1 MRFFLTLA
9 CSLFFSLVCK
19 SQYAYQIVND
29 VEISGLSM
37 PWAGGINSA
46 QYSNIDL
53 DGDGQQDLVVFDRT
67 GNKVNT
73 FIYKEGHF
81 VYEPEYAYYFP
92 ENLNRWLLLKDF
104 NCDGKPDIFTGDA
117 LGMRVYINTTQEG
130 EHLSWRL
137 FNSREPQ
144 PSPLLSQ
151 GFSSAVNLQ
160 VNTSDLPAII
170 DVDGDGDLDILVFR
184 PSANSTIEYHR
195 NMSMENDGNCDSLQ
209 MERITQTWGGVRE
222 CSCGVFAFGGDDC
235 GVSGGREE
243 HQGGKAMFLYDRDGD
258 GDLDLVMSE
267 ETCNGTYYFENKGNS
282 EEAYFEEAQTNFPN
296 DDDPAWFYI
305 FPSAHH
311 ADVDMDGLD
320 DIMVSS
326 NHSSNTTGGI
336 DFSASSW
343 YYKNTGTGYS
353 LIQKDFLQDQM
364 IDLGEN
370 ANPAFIDE
378 DGDGDLDMIV
388 GQFIDNTQGFLTAS
402 LKLYEN
408 VGTLSEPAF
417 ELKDED
423 YLDLSQQGLF
433 NFKPKIYDVNGDGNP
448 DLVISATDIFNSTTS
463 IYYMLNQSSSSF
475 EGTGNLVPFFSLS
488 IPGDNY
494 ENYEIADIDQD
505 GRFDILVG
513 RLTGRVEYYRN
524 LGNWSNPSF
533 AIQTNTF
540 YNLDYSTSRI
550 NPSIEIADLNADGN
564 DELIIGDQRGTLTIF
579 DNFRDHL
586 DDPEP
591 GITDFM
597 RPRDEEYLTTF
608 TFGSKTFP
616 TVVNLFNEDHPAIV
630 IGTGQ
635 GGVNILQS
643 TEAVEGRENLS
654 DLDIYPNPVI
664 KSERTTVSISSR
676 YSGEAVILN
685 TLGQAVS
692 GRFSLRAN
700 VPGTVSI
707 KNLAEGIYIVYVNGS
722 KSISQK
728 FIVVD

>member
-1 MRFFLTLA
+1 MRLFLTLT
-9 CSLFFSLVCK
+9 CFLFLSSVCK
-19 SQYAYQIVND
+19 SQYAYQIEND
-29 VEISGLSM
+29 VKIRGLSM

-53 DGDGQQDLVVFDRT
+53 NGDGKQDLVVFDRT

-73 FIYKEGHF
+73 FVYKEGRY

-92 ENLNRWLLLKDF
+92 EKLDRWLLLRDF
-104 NCDGKPDIFTGDA
+104 NCDGKPDLFTGDA
-117 LGMRVYINTTQEG
+117 LGMRVYVNTTKEG

-137 FNSREPQ
+137 FNSRDPQ

-195 NMSMENDGNCDSLQ
+195 NMSMENNGNCDSLQ
-209 MERITQTWGGVRE
+209 MKRITQTWGGVKE
-222 CSCGVFAFGGDDC
+222 CGCGIFAFDGDDC
-235 GVSGGREE
+235 GLSGGREE

-267 ETCNGTYYFENKGNS
+267 ETCSGTYYFENKGDS
-282 EEAYFEEAQTNFPN
+282 QEAYFNEVETNFPN
-296 DDDPAWFYI
+296 AEDPAWFYI

-326 NHSSNTTGGI
+326 NYSSNTTGRI

-343 YYKNTGTGYS
+343 YYKNTGDGYD

-370 ANPAFIDE
+370 AAPAFIDE

-388 GQFIDNTQGFLTAS
+388 GQFIDNTQGILTAS

-408 VGTLSEPAF
+408 VETISEPAF
-417 ELKDED
+417 ELKNSD
-423 YLDLSQQGLF
+423 YLGLSQRGLF
-433 NFKPKIYDVNGDGNP
+433 NFRPKFYDVNNDGNP
-448 DLVISATDIFNSTTS
+448 DLVISATDVTNSTTS

-475 EGTGNLVPFFSLS
+475 VGSGVLVQFFSLS
-488 IPGDNY
+488 GLGDY
-494 ENYEIADIDQD
+494 SENYEIADIDQD

-513 RLTGRVEYYRN
+513 RMTGRVEYYRN
-524 LGNWSNPSF
+524 LGSWGNSSF
-533 AIQTNTF
+533 TLENNAF

-550 NPSIEIADLNADGN
+550 NPSIEIADLNADGKS
-564 DELIIGDQRGTLTIF
+564 DLLIGDQRGTLTIF
-579 DNFRDHL
+579 DDFRNHL
-586 DDPEP
+586 EDPEP
-591 GITDFM
+591 GVTAFM
-597 RPRDEEYLTTF
+597 RPRGEDYLTTF
-608 TFGSKTFP
+608 AFGSKTYP
-616 TVVNLFNEDHPAIV
+616 VVINLFNEDHPAIV
-630 IGTGQ
+630 VGTGQ
-635 GGVNILQS
+635 GGVNILRS
-643 TEAVEGRENLS
+643 TEAVEGRTNLY

-664 KSERTTVSISSR
+664 KSETATVNISSR

-685 TLGQAVS
+685 MLGQAVS
-692 GRFSLRAN
+692 QKFSLRAN
-700 VPGTVSI
+700 VSSKVYI
-707 KNLAEGIYIVYVNGS
+707 EHLAEGIYIIYVNGS